1 MKKLVFLLAL
11 AAIPILTVTSPAPAQ
26 DTSANMA
33 YVVAA
38 EPMPAHASA
47 FEEGARQ
54 HMEWV
59 GEEGGSWTWAAFEI
73 AFGERTGQY
82 FFFSGGH
89 TYADFD
95 QPDVDPVANAESI
108 DRNVAPHVENVVA
121 QLIRLRPDLSMLGG
135 GAALSPLYEVV
146 TFQVNPGYGPEWV
159 HFLERLKTALEG
171 ASVPLE
177 YLVFQG
183 AQGGTLGEWVVSI
196 PHENFASMSGPAEF
210 DALLEQ
216 AFGEFESQSL
226 LGILDE
232 AIASS
237 TNEIFVL
244 RPDLSL
250 NLGN

>member
-11 AAIPILTVTSPAPAQ
+11 AAIPSLTVTSPASAQ
-26 DTSANMA
+26 NTAADMA
-33 YVVAA
+33 YTIVA
-38 EPMPAHASA
+38 EPMPGHASA
-47 FEEGARQ
+47 FEEGARK
-54 HMEWV
+54 HLEWV
-59 GEEGGSWTWAAFEI
+59 GEEGGSWTWAVFEI

-108 DRNVAPHVENVVA
+108 DRNVAPHVENAVA
-121 QLIRLRPDLSMLGG
+121 QLIRLRPDLSMVVP

-146 TFQVNPGYGPEWV
+146 TFQLNPGHEPQWV
-159 HFLERLKTALEG
+159 HFLERLKTAFEDTG
-171 ASVPLE
+171 FPIE

-196 PHENFASMSGPAEF
+196 PHENFASMSGPGDF

-232 AIASS
+232 AIGSS

-244 RPDLSL
+244 RRDLSL
-250 NLGN
+250 NLDN